1 MKIEM
6 IGNTIAGLIAA
17 SAFLF
22 AVVVLGRGNDYTDKK
37 D

>member
-6 IGNTIAGLIAA
+6 IGNIVVGLIAA

-22 AVVVLGRGNDYTDKK
+22 AAVVLREDSDKEE
-37 D
+37 

>member
-6 IGNTIAGLIAA
+6 IGNVIAGLIAA

-22 AVVVLGRGNDYTDKK
+22 AVVVLGKGESEK